1 MASILVIDEDELLKD
16 IIANTLKKAGHEVE
30 KSASQDEAMELI
42 KVGAYHTVIASRPG
56 SMNMLKSL
64 KSILPDAEIIIMTDH
79 SITEE
84 AAEAMKSGVWSYLVK
99 PISLE
104 QLNLTINRALEKR
117 QLAATMKHLQEK
129 AIEKYRFEN
138 IVAANEKMLHALEL
152 AEQASRDNMPVLI
165 TGERGTGKHLIG
177 KTIHTTSLRRR
188 EPFIYIDLNA
198 VDEENMESAIFGSV
212 NGTARNVRGGI
223 EKADR
228 GTVFL
233 REITLARNAI
243 QEKLLDLLEYNML
256 YRVGSGDVIYVDARL
271 IATSASDIQES
282 MLRSHL
288 FQRLNEGWIYL
299 PPLRERKDEIP
310 LLADHF
316 MRKYSKQ
323 FGKDSQDMS
332 EDALQLLMEYDWP
345 GNVRELENTIRR
357 AVAFASDGT
366 IPASR
371 LSQILNPIAVT

>member
-1 MASILVIDEDELLKD
+1 MASILVIDEDELLRD

-30 KSASQDEAMELI
+30 KSASQDEAVELI
-42 KVGAYHTVIASRPG
+42 KACTYHIVVASRPD

-64 KSILPDAEIIIMTDH
+64 KSMLPDAEIIIMTDY

-117 QLAATMKHLQEK
+117 QLAATMKHLQEQ
-129 AIEKYRFEN
+129 AMEKYRFEN
-138 IVAANEKMLHALEL
+138 
-152 AEQASRDNMPVLI
+152 
-165 TGERGTGKHLIG
+165 
-177 KTIHTTSLRRR
+177 
-188 EPFIYIDLNA
+188 
-198 VDEENMESAIFGSV
+198 MESALFGSV

-282 MLRSHL
+282 MLRSPL
-288 FQRLNEGWIYL
+288 FRKFGDGWIYL

-316 MRKYSKQ
+316 MRKYSEQ
-323 FGKDSQDMS
+323 FEEDIQDIS

-345 GNVRELENTIRR
+345 GNVRELENAIQR
-357 AVAFASDGT
+357 AVALASDC
-366 IPASR
+366 IM
-371 LSQILNPIAVT
+371 L

>member
-1 MASILVIDEDELLKD
+1 MASILVIDEDDLLRD
-16 IIANTLKKAGHEVE
+16 IMANALKKAGHEVE
-30 KSASQDEAMELI
+30 KSASQAQAMELI
-42 KVGAYHTVIASRPG
+42 KASTYHIVIASRPD
-56 SMNMLKSL
+56 SMSMLKSL
-64 KSILPDAEIIIMTDH
+64 KSMLPDAEIIIMTDH
-79 SITEE
+79 NITEE
-84 AAEAMKSGVWSYLVK
+84 VAEAMKSGVWSYLVK

-104 QLNLTINRALEKR
+104 QLKLTIDRALERK
-117 QLAATMKHLQEK
+117 QLAATMKRLQEQ

-138 IVAANEKMLHALEL
+138 IVGANEGMLRSLEL
-152 AEQASRDNMPVLI
+152 AEQASKSNIPVLI
-165 TGERGTGKHLIG
+165 TGENGTGKRLIG
-177 KTIHTTSLRRR
+177 KTIHNTSLRRR
-188 EPFIYIDLNA
+188 EPFVYIDLSA
-198 VDEENMESAIFGSV
+198 VDRENMESALFGSV
-212 NGTARNVRGGI
+212 GGTARNVRGGI

-271 IATSASDIQES
+271 IATSASGIQES
-282 MLRSHL
+282 MLDSHL
-288 FQRLNEGWIYL
+288 FQRLNEVRIHL

-316 MRKYSKQ
+316 MRKYSEQ
-323 FGKDSQDMS
+323 FEKDIQDIS

-345 GNVRELENTIRR
+345 GNVRELENAIRR

-366 IPASR
+366 ISASH
-371 LSQILNPIAVT
+371 LPQISNAMLL